1 MKCPYCNSDAVLRSA
16 YYVYHTKDSKNWGNM
31 WVCSNF
37 PKCDSFVGCHKGT
50 DIPLGRLAN
59 HKLRELK
66 KEAHRQFDV
75 IWKSQLM
82 SRTSAYKWLASML
95 DIPLAECHIGIF
107 DVKQCQRVISIC
119 RRQNNPIIS
128 EYREK
133 HFRQREVFTR
143 GYNNCKSN
151 NDYSIF

>member
-1 MKCPYCNSDAVLRSA
+1 MKCPYCNSDTVLRSA
-16 YYVYHTKDSKNWGNM
+16 YYVYHTKDSNNWGNM

-37 PKCDSFVGCHKGT
+37 PKCDSFVRCHKGT
-50 DIPLGRLAN
+50 
-59 HKLRELK
+59 
-66 KEAHRQFDV
+66 
-75 IWKSQLM
+75 
-82 SRTSAYKWLASML
+82 
-95 DIPLAECHIGIF
+95 DIPLAECHIGMF

-119 RRQNNPIIS
+119 MRQNNPIIS

-143 GYNNCKSN
+143 GYNNHKSN